1 MSQSTSQKVAH
12 YISKGF
18 DEQTA
23 RYFAAGRRHLV
34 SAQAND
40 DFTLTLLFSPAER
53 RIFDMKPLLKKG
65 GVFTFLQDLENF
77 RRVYIDENGCP
88 AWDVDPAVDSTT
100 HWDNKVD
107 ISSDTCYMQS
117 TPLDP

>member
-1 MSQSTSQKVAH
+1 MAQSTSHKVAH

-23 RYFAAGRRHLV
+23 RYFAAGRKHLV

-53 RIFDMKPLLKKG
+53 RLFDMKPLLKKR

-77 RRVYIDENGCP
+77 RRVYIDEDGCP
-88 AWDVDPAVDSTT
+88 AWDIDPDTDSTT

-107 ISSDTCYMQS
+107 ISVV
-117 TPLDP
+117 PLLHAKHTV